1 MINIGF
7 ERIEPVPNYPDGTS
21 AATLSGLTWSSGTN
35 QVSSFKVGI
44 KKALRKSQFA
54 RCCFCRRLMY
64 HDYAT
69 HIEHFVDKGGYP
81 AYTFE
86 IRNLALSCG
95 TCNTNKNGYF
105 STWAKRFSK
114 RYMIR
119 GIPYNAYCHVLK
131 NQILGNVNFPTSS
144 AEFRW
149 VNPYVHNYSEHI
161 EIKKGWFF
169 HGKTPEGKRTIRGV
183 KLNDVGVVEKRALSE
198 RLEARGG
205 KLSML
210 VGALGELEQHRARDV
225 VEVVVAAIKR
235 RRQ

>member
-1 MINIGF
+1 M
-7 ERIEPVPNYPDGTS
+7 
-21 AATLSGLTWSSGTN
+21 
-35 QVSSFKVGI
+35 
-44 KKALRKSQFA
+44 
-54 RCCFCRRLMY
+54 
-64 HDYAT
+64 
-69 HIEHFVDKGGYP
+69 
-81 AYTFE
+81 
-86 IRNLALSCG
+86 
-95 TCNTNKNGYF
+95 
-105 STWAKRFSK
+105 
-114 RYMIR
+114 
-119 GIPYNAYCHVLK
+119 
-131 NQILGNVNFPTSS
+131 GNVNFPTSS

>member
-1 MINIGF
+1 MNIGF
-7 ERIEPVPNYPDGTS
+7 ERITPVPDYPDGTS
-21 AATLSGLTWSSGTN
+21 AATLSGLPWNSRTN
-35 QVSSFKVGI
+35 RVNIFKENI
-44 KKALRKSQFA
+44 KTALRKAQFG

-69 HIEHFVDKGGYP
+69 HIEHFVDKDGYP

-95 TCNTNKNGYF
+95 TCNINKNGYF
-105 STWAKRFSK
+105 STWGKRFSN
-114 RYMIR
+114 RYTVP
-119 GIPYNAYCHVLK
+119 GVPSTAYCPVLR
-131 NQILGNVNFPTSS
+131 NQIFGNANFPTNS

-169 HGKTPEGKRTIRGV
+169 HGMTSEGKRTIRGV
-183 KLNDVGVVEKRALSE
+183 KLNDVGVVEKRALTE
-198 RLEARGG
+198 RLETRGG
-205 KLSML
+205 RLSML